1 MNKQNQLQ
9 GIRERVNFTPVL
21 GILLLIS
28 VSLVGAS
35 HGEGTGSIPRDARG
49 LPMWEIAEWNDFP
62 IRVELSGK
70 AQLNRLLEEVPLASF
85 HREQISPLG
94 GAGGRGPLAFEPR
107 VTEAEA
113 AALEAAGY
121 KFVRLADQEKESRWA
136 MEKAWAEMGLKSA
149 SDLKRDSAGYYPTH
163 AQIGTIFAQMEID
176 YPGICRTF
184 SWGQSILG
192 RELWG
197 LVISADPQ
205 NTTAEPEVRLSS
217 TMHGDETPGMVMLV
231 NFAEYLTANYEKTG
245 FEDVTNLVDNY
256 EIHIMPLHNPD
267 GYVAGGRYNANGVDL
282 NRNFAEPAGTHPI
295 QELENVQFMD
305 YAFGQQFVISQNG
318 HSGALVAN
326 YPWDYQYALSPDDAA
341 LIQLS
346 LEYSTYNLPMY
357 NGSFPQGI
365 TNGADWYVVYGS
377 LQDWS
382 YFVTGCIDVT
392 IELNNVKNPPASQLD
407 VLWDDNR
414 ESLMHFVKAAR
425 YGVNGVVSDAATGLP
440 LDAVVTVA
448 GNSIDVATDPAHGDY
463 YKLLATGTYDL
474 VFEAD
479 GYVAQTVT
487 GVSTVWGMPTVLDV
501 ALAVDVSDVPDRSA
515 AGIMMTASPNPFNPR
530 TRLTLTNHRAG
541 HVTLDVF
548 DLGGRR
554 VRRLVDGHLEA
565 GQTYASW
572 EGQTDRGEMAPAGIY
587 FAQMSSGDQRATVKL
602 VLVK

>member
-1 MNKQNQLQ
+1 MNNQNYLRDF
-9 GIRERVNFTPVL
+9 GKGVRIAPLL
-21 GILLLIS
+21 GILLLIWVSMVGS
-28 VSLVGAS
+28 VR
-35 HGEGTGSIPRDARG
+35 GEGTGSIPQDAQG

-62 IRVELSGK
+62 IRLELSGK
-70 AQLNRLLEEVPLASF
+70 AQLKRLLAEIPLASF
-85 HREQISPLG
+85 NREQISPRG
-94 GAGGRGPLAFEPR
+94 DAGHLVFEPR

-113 AALEAAGY
+113 TALRTAGY
-121 KFVRLADQEKESRWA
+121 LFTRLADQEKEFRRA
-136 MEKAWAEMGLKSA
+136 MEKAWAEQGLKSGD
-149 SDLKRDSAGYYPTH
+149 DLKRDSAGYYPTH

-184 SWGQSILG
+184 SWGKSILG

-197 LVISADPQ
+197 LVISADPL

-231 NFAEYLTANYEKTG
+231 KFAEYLTGNYGVTG

-267 GYVAGGRYNANGVDL
+267 GYVAGSRSNDNDVDL
-282 NRNFAEPAGTHPI
+282 NRNFPAPAGTQPV
-295 QELENVQFMD
+295 QELENVHFMN
-305 YAFGQQFVISQNG
+305 YANGQQFVISQNG
-318 HSGALVAN
+318 HTGALVVN
-326 YPWDYQYALSPDDAA
+326 YPWDYQYVLSPDDAA

-365 TNGADWYVVYGS
+365 TNGADWYVVYGT

-392 IELNNVKNPPASQLD
+392 VELNNVKNPPASQLD
-407 VLWDDNR
+407 GLWDDNR

-425 YGVNGVVSDAATGLP
+425 YGINGIVSDASTGLP
-440 LDAVVTVA
+440 LDAEVTVVGNAIPVVT
-448 GNSIDVATDPAHGDY
+448 DPGHGDY

-479 GYVAQTVT
+479 GYVGQTVT
-487 GVSTVWGMPTVLDV
+487 GVSTVWGTPTVLDV
-501 ALAVDVSDVPDRSA
+501 ALNADVSDVPDLATAR
-515 AGIMMTASPNPFNPR
+515 IMLTASPNPFNPR
-530 TRLTLTNHRAG
+530 TRLALTNHRAG
-541 HVTLDVF
+541 YVTLDVF
-548 DLGGRR
+548 DLGGRK
-554 VRRLVDGHLEA
+554 VRRLLDGHLEA
-565 GQTYASW
+565 GQTLAYW
-572 EGQTDRGEMAPAGIY
+572 EGLTDRGEMASAGIY